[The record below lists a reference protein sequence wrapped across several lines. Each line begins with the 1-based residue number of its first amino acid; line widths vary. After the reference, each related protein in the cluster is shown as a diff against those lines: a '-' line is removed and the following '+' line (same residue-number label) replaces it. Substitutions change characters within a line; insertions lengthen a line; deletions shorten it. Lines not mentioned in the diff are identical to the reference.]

1 VTNEQDR
8 ETRLRLLSAAARLFA
23 ERGFAK
29 VTVRD
34 ICKRA
39 RANVAA
45 VNYHFHGKLGL
56 YHEVLQLAIRTM
68 QETTE
73 AAREAGQGRPPDQ
86 QLAAYVRVFLQRVV
100 GAGHD
105 DSWIHQ
111 LMMRELSDPTPALDM
126 VLEQVV
132 RPRMTYL
139 CGVVAALLDAPVEAE
154 PVARC
159 AMSVHAQ
166 CVAMINPFA
175 GRVSHAFERTPE
187 ALDAMADHITRFSGA
202 GIRTIGRAG
211 LSVPIAPSTN
221 REGPAS

>member
-1 VTNEQDR
+1 MKEQDP
-8 ETRLRLLSAAARLFA
+8 ETRLRLLSAAAALFA

-34 ICKRA
+34 ICLKA

-45 VNYHFHGKLGL
+45 VNYHFDGKLGL
-56 YHEVLQLAIRTM
+56 YHEVLQVAIRTM
-68 QETTE
+68 RETTE
-73 AAREAGQGRPPDQ
+73 AAREAGQGRSPDQ

-100 GAGHD
+100 GVGHD
-105 DSWIHQ
+105 AWIHQ

-126 VLEQVV
+126 VIEQVI

-139 CGVVAALLDAPVEAE
+139 CGIMAALLDCPVDAE

-166 CVAMINPFA
+166 CMAMINPFA
-175 GRVSHAFERTPE
+175 GRLSHAFERTPQ
-187 ALDAMADHITRFSGA
+187 ALDAMADHIARFSIA
-202 GIRTIGRAG
+202 GIRASASAKASADARVAPT
-211 LSVPIAPSTN
+211 SVD
-221 REGPAS
+221 